1 MARLAIFAIVE
12 KNHVLMKWN
21 ETGQDDDSEA
31 TRHEGLGCG
40 SIPSMLLKDRF
51 LEPFHVHVERMPLS

>member
-12 KNHVLMKWN
+12 WNHVLIKSN

-31 TRHEGLGCG
+31 TRHGGLGCG
-40 SIPSMLLKDRF
+40 SIP
-51 LEPFHVHVERMPLS
+51 V